1 MLLVSLHGLII
12 PIVTV
17 ASYSPTNAPQTL
29 DSVHKPSD
37 QKLINSVRSNLSS
50 GIRDRDE
57 DRIGKRIGDK
67 IGDRIEDKVG
77 DRIWVGIGSQLGS
90 PHFPISP
97 PTCISCDPLGEDGSD
112 GGWMRPGEKVP
123 WMRSGDEEPWIR
135 PGGEMAWMRS
145 GEEVAEH
152 RCPEWAS
159 APPSLDEAGD
169 GKCLYST
176 KIRIRC
182 HRLHCNEI
190 LVLHQSD
197 PIKTS
202 LLHYNQDQSDQ
213 SL

>member
-17 ASYSPTNAPQTL
+17 ASYSPTNAPQSL
-29 DSVHKPSD
+29 DSVHTPSD
-37 QKLINSVRSNLSS
+37 QKLINSVRSGLSS
-50 GIRDRDE
+50 GIRE
-57 DRIGKRIGDK
+57 RIGDK
-67 IGDRIEDKVG
+67 IEDKIGDKIEDRIGVG
-77 DRIWVGIGSQLGS
+77 SGVGSGTQLGS
-90 PHFPISP
+90 KHFPISP

-112 GGWMRPGEKVP
+112 EGWMRPGEKVP

-135 PGGEMAWMRS
+135 PRDEMAWMRS

-182 HRLHCNEI
+182 HRLHCHKI